1 MSGRPESE
9 RSDWTDLDLL
19 TREEAHGRLLTEIA
33 ETDVHLAGLG
43 DGDGDE
49 AERELLQR
57 RLHALHEAAED
68 LTDRTDRTGR
78 TDLASH
84 TDLTDRTDDSK
95 N

>member
-33 ETDVHLAGLG
+33 ETDVRLTELG
-43 DGDGDE
+43 ADDE

-57 RLHALHEAAED
+57 RLRALREAAED
-68 LTDRTDRTGR
+68 LTNPTDP
-78 TDLASH
+78 TDH
-84 TDLTDRTDDSK
+84 SK